1 MQSATSILPLLHR
14 TISRTRPLTLIQSLL
29 QTEIKNNFNAFH
41 QTTNT
46 LAAAFHDAGAK
57 TELYQAPTGGNL
69 GSGEWLIHEAQDV
82 THASLSITHPFTEKL
97 ADFNDSPFHAIQWTA
112 ATPPEGLT
120 AQLQIV
126 ESLDH
131 LQTLKPRHLQNK
143 ILLTKINLYDHA
155 HLLARHNP
163 AAVIFESN
171 IKNCPDAIAWTKFG
185 WGGIPLARGPMRLP
199 GMVLSHNQSQKLREK
214 LANHPDLQ
222 LHSNIQTNRYPGT
235 HDVLSALIEGE
246 DDPQSEIWAIAH
258 SAEPGALDNASGV
271 AALVEIA
278 HTLNHLIA
286 TNQLARPKRTIRLV
300 AAYECYG
307 FFHYLIHHKR
317 FTPPLAGLCLDT
329 LGAKPEFCDQ
339 HLRLHATLPAS
350 AGYVDHIAEQ
360 CLTAAIQLDNPGYIF
375 ESLPFI
381 STEDTLIADPLH
393 GFPCP
398 WITNHPCTAYHS
410 SADTLDKLDPRG
422 HATIT
427 AASAAYLY
435 HLANMATEE
444 ALALAQQETTRAVN
458 QVRSTGR
465 VPCSADQ
472 VAPATPLSMP
482 DVSSHSNCTLS
493 HPNYI
498 RARHQSSLTNLKKF
512 LWTGTHEDLANK
524 FQSLES
530 QLNSA
535 ISASMS
541 QLPMTNDQLPTPA
554 SLIPLRKRPLTPTA
568 ENVFPPHNTHLA
580 HRKWTLYWANGNR
593 SIAEIHQLLN
603 HEPNIT
609 KPVPLDELIQY
620 FQNLAAINYVQ
631 LLHPKELLTRD
642 QLLQDLRAL
651 GLTPNMDLI
660 VHSSLS
666 AVGPIQNGP
675 NTLIDAILEAIAP
688 NGTLPGGTLLVP
700 SFNHFAAKLYNPLA
714 TPARNGARPDARGRR
729 PDAKRSLHGSHPLA
743 AIGPKADHYLHNHLE
758 AGIWSM
764 ESPIGR
770 LIQNDGY
777 ILSLGVTHDTS
788 TAYHVAEVAANAPC
802 IHQFSNSDNILLDGH
817 PQKSPGLAWRNG
829 DCPVPTDQLD
839 TALDQQNLQRHG
851 QVGQAKSTLARA
863 KDIFT
868 LRQQHIKPHCP
879 TCPIRPDP
887 R

>member
-1 MQSATSILPLLHR
+1 
-14 TISRTRPLTLIQSLL
+14 
-29 QTEIKNNFNAFH
+29 
-41 QTTNT
+41 
-46 LAAAFHDAGAK
+46 
-57 TELYQAPTGGNL
+57 
-69 GSGEWLIHEAQDV
+69 
-82 THASLSITHPFTEKL
+82 
-97 ADFNDSPFHAIQWTA
+97 
-112 ATPPEGLT
+112 
-120 AQLQIV
+120 
-126 ESLDH
+126 
-131 LQTLKPRHLQNK
+131 
-143 ILLTKINLYDHA
+143 
-155 HLLARHNP
+155 
-163 AAVIFESN
+163 
-171 IKNCPDAIAWTKFG
+171 
-185 WGGIPLARGPMRLP
+185 
-199 GMVLSHNQSQKLREK
+199 
-214 LANHPDLQ
+214 
-222 LHSNIQTNRYPGT
+222 
-235 HDVLSALIEGE
+235 
-246 DDPQSEIWAIAH
+246 
-258 SAEPGALDNASGV
+258 
-271 AALVEIA
+271 
-278 HTLNHLIA
+278 
-286 TNQLARPKRTIRLV
+286 
-300 AAYECYG
+300 
-307 FFHYLIHHKR
+307 
-317 FTPPLAGLCLDT
+317 
-329 LGAKPEFCDQ
+329 
-339 HLRLHATLPAS
+339 
-350 AGYVDHIAEQ
+350 
-360 CLTAAIQLDNPGYIF
+360 
-375 ESLPFI
+375 
-381 STEDTLIADPLH
+381 
-393 GFPCP
+393 
-398 WITNHPCTAYHS
+398 
-410 SADTLDKLDPRG
+410 
-422 HATIT
+422 
-427 AASAAYLY
+427 
-435 HLANMATEE
+435 
-444 ALALAQQETTRAVN
+444 
-458 QVRSTGR
+458 
-465 VPCSADQ
+465 
-472 VAPATPLSMP
+472 MP

-498 RARHQSSLTNLKKF
+498 RARHQSSLTHLKKF
-512 LWTGTHEDLANK
+512 LWTGTHEDLAKK

-714 TPARNGARPDARGRR
+714 TPTLNGALPDALWRR

-743 AIGPKADHYLHNHLE
+743 AIGPKADHYLHNHLK

-851 QVGQAKSTLARA
+851 QVGQAKSTLARV